1 MMHHVYYDK
10 ALKARNDL
18 EWLNEVRE
26 MFEEALDC
34 RDVMGKDEMCS
45 LEHVESWL
53 LRTWG
58 DDEVEGGYEAE
69 GEEGMEE

>member
-45 LEHVESWL
+45 LEHVES
-53 LRTWG
+53 
-58 DDEVEGGYEAE
+58 
-69 GEEGMEE
+69 